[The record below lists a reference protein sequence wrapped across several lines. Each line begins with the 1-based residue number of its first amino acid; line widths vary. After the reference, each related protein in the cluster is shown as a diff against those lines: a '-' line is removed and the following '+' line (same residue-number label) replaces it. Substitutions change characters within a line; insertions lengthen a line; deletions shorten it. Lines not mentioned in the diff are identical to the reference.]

1 MSTLTTKV
9 VDGGRIVIPAKVRKA
24 LGLEVGDTVTLEV
37 QGNELR
43 ITSQAEAVK
52 RAQAL
57 VRKRI
62 PKGRSLVSELRED
75 RRREAA
81 RE

>member
-1 MSTLTTKV
+1 MSTLTAKV

-62 PKGRSLVSELRED
+62 PKGRSLVSELREE